1 MITVDCIWHKNC
13 YISSF
18 MKRTKKIK
26 REIVAI
32 YNSYSEKP
40 KNVAKEHS
48 ALYHRACKVFGSWR
62 EALKRCGIDYEK
74 ARNRDKWSRDK
85 IVKKIN
91 RLHSA
96 GKSLRP
102 SRLRNN
108 GGVKLLSA
116 AEYHFG
122 SWRRAVEVSGCNYL
136 NGRNSSPNYKF
147 HKNL

>member
-1 MITVDCIWHKNC
+1 
-13 YISSF
+13 
-18 MKRTKKIK
+18 MKRRTERII

-32 YNSYSEKP
+32 YNSFNDKP
-40 KNVAKEHS
+40 INVAKEHS

-62 EALKRCGIDYEK
+62 EALNHCGIDYEK
-74 ARNRDKWSRDK
+74 ARNRKKWTRDK

-91 RLHSA
+91 RLHSE

-122 SWRRAVEVSGCNYL
+122 SWRRAVEVSGCNYF
-136 NGRNSSPNYKF
+136 NSRNSILNCRF